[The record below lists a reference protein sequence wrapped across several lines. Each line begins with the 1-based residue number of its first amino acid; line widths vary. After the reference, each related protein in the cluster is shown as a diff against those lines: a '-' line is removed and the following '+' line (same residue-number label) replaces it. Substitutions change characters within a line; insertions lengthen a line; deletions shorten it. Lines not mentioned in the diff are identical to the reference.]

1 MSPDGFAP
9 WQRRLYDQAA
19 AALDAGRLG
28 HALLLCGPAGLGK
41 RAVIEALAQYVLCE
55 SRVDGR
61 ACGRCRSCELFATRT
76 QRDPV
81 ETRPD
86 GSLAQPDGHSAH
98 PDLIFVGYEWRLK
111 PSPPRMRTEIVIEQM
126 RQLSERLEVSATFTS
141 RVAVVEPADAVNYSA
156 WNAILKTLEEP
167 LPGRYLWLVSA
178 NPARLP
184 ATIRSRCQRLEMRLP
199 PRAESLAWLE
209 ARGHGREAAAE
220 ALAAARG
227 HPGLAASWL
236 EGDGLALRREVAAD
250 LAAIGAGRADPLEV
264 AQRWGADERGDERLR
279 HAAEYAVGEASSGLT
294 APVRLHKLAAW
305 FDNANRTRELL
316 RSTVRGDLA
325 MADLLLG
332 WRDLARS
339 TTTSP
344 AREERG
350 NNG

>member
-1 MSPDGFAP
+1 
-9 WQRRLYDQAA
+9 
-19 AALDAGRLG
+19 
-28 HALLLCGPAGLGK
+28 
-41 RAVIEALAQYVLCE
+41 
-55 SRVDGR
+55 
-61 ACGRCRSCELFATRT
+61 
-76 QRDPV
+76 
-81 ETRPD
+81 
-86 GSLAQPDGHSAH
+86 H

-126 RQLSERLEVSATFTS
+126 RQLSERLAGPATFTS
-141 RVAVVEPADAVNYSA
+141 QVAFVEPPDAVHYSA
-156 WNAILKTLEEP
+156 WNAILKTLRQP
-167 LPGRYLWLVSA
+167 LPGPYLWLVSA
-178 NPARLP
+178 NPTRLP

-209 ARGHGREAAAE
+209 ARGHGRETAAE
-220 ALAAARG
+220 ALDAARG

-294 APVRLHKLAAW
+294 DPVRLHKLAAW